1 MLCACVCV
9 CVPSPLWLSFNIS
22 QRQKKRLW
30 ASAYGVKSEFSAAF
44 NWKLQGPS
52 LQSRVTAAVHA
63 TALSRLCRLNRQAYY
78 FLIRSSNVLLNCKC
92 VRTWGFGYTLNCLA
106 FKLPGSFWETQGQF
120 VEGILLLWNYNSQ
133 HSLSMCHFP
142 GIRLNTIWIH
152 LFKPTNQPIHIPWN
166 PIMAQQ
172 LCYAFWWLISNEWSP
187 SRLSPLEHYKNIKYT
202 FISMT

>member
-1 MLCACVCV
+1 MVQKLVSICLTEIGFKVVNAI
-9 CVPSPLWLSFNIS
+9 PKQFQNI
-22 QRQKKRLW
+22 
-30 ASAYGVKSEFSAAF
+30 V
-44 NWKLQGPS
+44 PS
-52 LQSRVTAAVHA
+52 LQSRVTAAAHG

-152 LFKPTNQPIHIPWN
+152 LCKPTNQPTNRYIFLEILSW
-166 PIMAQQ
+166 
-172 LCYAFWWLISNEWSP
+172 P
-187 SRLSPLEHYKNIKYT
+187 SSCVRR
-202 FISMT
+202 FGG